1 MRRTIHWPDKCREIY
16 GLISTLE
23 TAAIQAYGFWLQTGR
38 GCLDS
43 VLARRSLECQDFL
56 LLPWKRRGYWLQT
69 TTTVLITMVA
79 KVLALLLLWILV
91 LHYYKSVV
99 LLAFCTHWT
108 LVVLYLLGASR
119 SSWSCYFFPETS
131 PDCRNRAFELVQSK
145 ASWADGTVKVKENYT
160 SKQIWLGRIP
170 RCNFS
175 SFSQFFT
182 YIVFTLFTIHMFTIC
197 PRDKI

>member
-1 MRRTIHWPDKCREIY
+1 MRRTIHWPDKCREIN
-16 GLISTLE
+16 GLISTQG

-69 TTTVLITMVA
+69 TTTVLITRVA
-79 KVLALLLLWILV
+79 KVTALLLFWILV
-91 LHYYKSVV
+91 LHKSVV
-99 LLAFCTHWT
+99 LLAFCAHWT
-108 LVVLYLLGASR
+108 LVALYLLGASR

-131 PDCRNRAFELVQSK
+131 PDCRNRAFELMQSK

-160 SKQIWLGRIP
+160 SKEIWLGRIP
-170 RCNFS
+170 RYNFS
-175 SFSQFFT
+175 LMSVRFHNSSP
-182 YIVFTLFTIHMFTIC
+182 LFAFHS
-197 PRDKI
+197 PLVYYLS